1 MKNEELG
8 RGLPAR
14 EGDAGCQPAK
24 KRRASRFFI
33 LHSSF
38 FTLERLI
45 AVRYLFSRKQRSVV
59 NVISWISLV
68 GLMVSTM
75 ALIVVLSV
83 YNGIG
88 DVTKSLFNTFDPELV
103 IEPAEGRTFHTSD
116 IDMGALMRTEGVA
129 RVARIVTETAWMTY
143 GQNQAIVKLRGV
155 DTNYAALTGIDTL
168 LALGEYR
175 LTAEGTTTLVVGGQ
189 IFHDLAMRLPSAIPA
204 AVHIPKRG
212 TTSLGLTMDQAFNIG
227 YAYPVGNFFIQQ
239 DIDRQYVLTDIDFVQ
254 RLMNYAPDECT
265 SLALKLAPGADVDEV
280 RDRVAEILSGRVTE
294 SLSGKVA
301 KLQSGRVTESMSSRV
316 SGRVTESLS
325 GKVATQS
332 NNSATQPLSH
342 SATQPLS
349 HSATQPLSHFAT
361 QPLSHS
367 ATQPPSHS
375 ATQPLSHSA
384 TQPLSHSATQPL
396 LVKDRHDQQP
406 LYYKIYRTE
415 RLGIYL
421 VLSLIVLIS
430 TLSLVASLSLLII
443 NKRDD
448 IFILRS
454 MGMERRTIRRA
465 FLAEGLLI
473 CAMAVVLGLVLGFV
487 VCWLQQTFGIIRM
500 GDGNFV
506 VSAFPVSMRAVD
518 FLATFLLVMAIST
531 LSVALT
537 VRRARVE

>member
-8 RGLPAR
+8 HGLPAR
-14 EGDAGCQPAK
+14 EGDAGCQLAK

-116 IDMGALMRTEGVA
+116 IDMGALMRTEGVE
-129 RVARIVTETAWMTY
+129 RVSRIVTETAWVTY

-189 IFHDLAMRLPSAIPA
+189 IFHDLGMRLPSAMPA

-239 DIDRQYVLTDIDFVQ
+239 DIDRQYVLTDIAFVQ
-254 RLMNYAPDECT
+254 RLMNYVPDECT
-265 SLALKLAPGADVDEV
+265 SLALKLVPGADVDEV
-280 RDRVAEILSGRVTE
+280 RDRVAEILS
-294 SLSGKVA
+294 S
-301 KLQSGRVTESMSSRV
+301 
-316 SGRVTESLS
+316 RVTESLS

-332 NNSATQPLSH
+332 NNSATQP
-342 SATQPLS
+342 
-349 HSATQPLSHFAT
+349 
-361 QPLSHS
+361 
-367 ATQPPSHS
+367 PSH
-375 ATQPLSHSA
+375 P
-384 TQPLSHSATQPL
+384 ATQPL

>member
-1 MKNEELG
+1 M
-8 RGLPAR
+8 
-14 EGDAGCQPAK
+14 
-24 KRRASRFFI
+24 RAPRFNFR
-33 LHSSF
+33 LSTF
-38 FTLERLI
+38 NLERLI

-116 IDMGALMRTEGVA
+116 IDMGALTRTEGVE
-129 RVARIVTETAWMTY
+129 RVARIVTETAWVTY

-239 DIDRQYVLTDIDFVQ
+239 DIDRQYVLTDIAFVQ

-280 RDRVAEILSGRVTE
+280 KRSLTPAPLQKRGE
-294 SLSGKVA
+294 SPAPALV
-301 KLQSGRVTESMSSRV
+301 
-316 SGRVTESLS
+316 
-325 GKVATQS
+325 
-332 NNSATQPLSH
+332 
-342 SATQPLS
+342 
-349 HSATQPLSHFAT
+349 
-361 QPLSHS
+361 
-367 ATQPPSHS
+367 
-375 ATQPLSHSA
+375 
-384 TQPLSHSATQPL
+384 
-396 LVKDRHDQQP
+396 VKDRHDQQP

-454 MGMERRTIRRA
+454 MGMERRTIRQA

>member
-1 MKNEELG
+1 MKSEVHL
-8 RGLPAR
+8 
-14 EGDAGCQPAK
+14 
-24 KRRASRFFI
+24 
-33 LHSSF
+33 SSF
-38 FTLERLI
+38 NLERLI

-116 IDMGALMRTEGVA
+116 IDMGALMRTEGVE
-129 RVARIVTETAWMTY
+129 RVARIVTETAWVTY

-239 DIDRQYVLTDIDFVQ
+239 DIDRQYVLTDIAFVQ

-265 SLALKLAPGADVDEV
+265 SLALKLAPGADVEKV
-280 RDRVAEILSGRVTE
+280 KRSLTPAPLQKRGE
-294 SLSGKVA
+294 SPAPALV
-301 KLQSGRVTESMSSRV
+301 
-316 SGRVTESLS
+316 
-325 GKVATQS
+325 
-332 NNSATQPLSH
+332 
-342 SATQPLS
+342 
-349 HSATQPLSHFAT
+349 
-361 QPLSHS
+361 
-367 ATQPPSHS
+367 
-375 ATQPLSHSA
+375 
-384 TQPLSHSATQPL
+384 
-396 LVKDRHDQQP
+396 VKDRHDQQP

-537 VRRARVE
+537 VRRARME

>member
-1 MKNEELG
+1 M
-8 RGLPAR
+8 
-14 EGDAGCQPAK
+14 
-24 KRRASRFFI
+24 RAPRFNFR
-33 LHSSF
+33 LSTF
-38 FTLERLI
+38 NLERLI

-116 IDMGALMRTEGVA
+116 IDMGALMRTEGVE
-129 RVARIVTETAWMTY
+129 RVARIVTETAWVTY

-239 DIDRQYVLTDIDFVQ
+239 DTDRQYVLTDIAFVQ

-280 RDRVAEILSGRVTE
+280 KRSLTPAPLQKRGE
-294 SLSGKVA
+294 SPAPALV
-301 KLQSGRVTESMSSRV
+301 
-316 SGRVTESLS
+316 
-325 GKVATQS
+325 
-332 NNSATQPLSH
+332 
-342 SATQPLS
+342 
-349 HSATQPLSHFAT
+349 
-361 QPLSHS
+361 
-367 ATQPPSHS
+367 
-375 ATQPLSHSA
+375 
-384 TQPLSHSATQPL
+384 
-396 LVKDRHDQQP
+396 VKDRHDQQP

-465 FLAEGLLI
+465 FLAEGLHI

-487 VCWLQQTFGIIRM
+487 VRWLQQTFGIIRM

>member
-1 MKNEELG
+1 M
-8 RGLPAR
+8 
-14 EGDAGCQPAK
+14 
-24 KRRASRFFI
+24 RAPRFNFR
-33 LHSSF
+33 LST

-116 IDMGALMRTEGVA
+116 IDMGALMRTEGVE
-129 RVARIVTETAWMTY
+129 RVARIVTETAWVTY

-212 TTSLGLTMDQAFNIG
+212 TTSLALTMDQAFNIG

-239 DIDRQYVLTDIDFVQ
+239 DIDRQYVLTDIAFVQ

-280 RDRVAEILSGRVTE
+280 KRSLTPAPLQKRGE
-294 SLSGKVA
+294 SPAPALV
-301 KLQSGRVTESMSSRV
+301 
-316 SGRVTESLS
+316 
-325 GKVATQS
+325 
-332 NNSATQPLSH
+332 
-342 SATQPLS
+342 
-349 HSATQPLSHFAT
+349 
-361 QPLSHS
+361 
-367 ATQPPSHS
+367 
-375 ATQPLSHSA
+375 
-384 TQPLSHSATQPL
+384 
-396 LVKDRHDQQP
+396 VKDRHDQQP

>member
-1 MKNEELG
+1 M
-8 RGLPAR
+8 
-14 EGDAGCQPAK
+14 
-24 KRRASRFFI
+24 RAPRFNFR
-33 LHSSF
+33 LSTF
-38 FTLERLI
+38 NLERLI

-116 IDMGALMRTEGVA
+116 IDMGALMRTEGVE

-175 LTAEGTTTLVVGGQ
+175 LTAERTTTLVVGGQ

-239 DIDRQYVLTDIDFVQ
+239 DIDRQYVLTDIAFVQ

-301 KLQSGRVTESMSSRV
+301 
-316 SGRVTESLS
+316 
-325 GKVATQS
+325 TQS
-332 NNSATQPLSH
+332 NN
-342 SATQPLS
+342 
-349 HSATQPLSHFAT
+349 
-361 QPLSHS
+361 S

-384 TQPLSHSATQPL
+384 TQPLSHSATQPPSHSATQPPSHSATQPL

>member
-1 MKNEELG
+1 
-8 RGLPAR
+8 
-14 EGDAGCQPAK
+14 
-24 KRRASRFFI
+24 
-33 LHSSF
+33 
-38 FTLERLI
+38 
-45 AVRYLFSRKQRSVV
+45 
-59 NVISWISLV
+59 
-68 GLMVSTM
+68 
-75 ALIVVLSV
+75 
-83 YNGIG
+83 
-88 DVTKSLFNTFDPELV
+88 
-103 IEPAEGRTFHTSD
+103 
-116 IDMGALMRTEGVA
+116 MGALMRTEGVE
-129 RVARIVTETAWMTY
+129 RVARIVTETAWVTY

-189 IFHDLAMRLPSAIPA
+189 IFHDLGMRLPSAMPA

-239 DIDRQYVLTDIDFVQ
+239 DLDRQYVLTDIAFVQ

-280 RDRVAEILSGRVTE
+280 KRSLTPAPLQKRGE
-294 SLSGKVA
+294 SPAPALV
-301 KLQSGRVTESMSSRV
+301 
-316 SGRVTESLS
+316 
-325 GKVATQS
+325 
-332 NNSATQPLSH
+332 
-342 SATQPLS
+342 
-349 HSATQPLSHFAT
+349 
-361 QPLSHS
+361 
-367 ATQPPSHS
+367 
-375 ATQPLSHSA
+375 
-384 TQPLSHSATQPL
+384 
-396 LVKDRHDQQP
+396 VKDRHDQQP

>member
-116 IDMGALMRTEGVA
+116 IDMGALMRTEGVE
-129 RVARIVTETAWMTY
+129 RVARIVTETAWVTY

-155 DTNYAALTGIDTL
+155 DTNYATLTGIDTL

-239 DIDRQYVLTDIDFVQ
+239 DIDRQYVLTDIAFVQ

-280 RDRVAEILSGRVTE
+280 RDRVAEI
-294 SLSGKVA
+294 
-301 KLQSGRVTESMSSRV
+301 V
-316 SGRVTESLS
+316 SGRV
-325 GKVATQS
+325 AMQS
-332 NNSATQPLSH
+332 NNSPTH
-342 SATQPLS
+342 T
-349 HSATQPLSHFAT
+349 
-361 QPLSHS
+361 
-367 ATQPPSHS
+367 
-375 ATQPLSHSA
+375 
-384 TQPLSHSATQPL
+384 L

-537 VRRARVE
+537 VRRARME

>member
-1 MKNEELG
+1 M
-8 RGLPAR
+8 
-14 EGDAGCQPAK
+14 
-24 KRRASRFFI
+24 RAPRFNFR
-33 LHSSF
+33 LSTF
-38 FTLERLI
+38 NLERLI

-116 IDMGALMRTEGVA
+116 IDMGALMRTEGVE
-129 RVARIVTETAWMTY
+129 RVARIVTETAWVTY

-239 DIDRQYVLTDIDFVQ
+239 DIDRQYVLTDIAFVQ

-265 SLALKLAPGADVDEV
+265 SLALKLVPGADVDEV
-280 RDRVAEILSGRVTE
+280 KRSLTPAPLQKRGE
-294 SLSGKVA
+294 SPAPALV
-301 KLQSGRVTESMSSRV
+301 
-316 SGRVTESLS
+316 
-325 GKVATQS
+325 
-332 NNSATQPLSH
+332 
-342 SATQPLS
+342 
-349 HSATQPLSHFAT
+349 
-361 QPLSHS
+361 
-367 ATQPPSHS
+367 
-375 ATQPLSHSA
+375 
-384 TQPLSHSATQPL
+384 
-396 LVKDRHDQQP
+396 VKDRHDQQP

>member
-1 MKNEELG
+1 MK
-8 RGLPAR
+8 RI
-14 EGDAGCQPAK
+14 K
-24 KRRASRFFI
+24 SMRAPRFNFR
-33 LHSSF
+33 LSTF
-38 FTLERLI
+38 NLERLI

-116 IDMGALMRTEGVA
+116 IDMGALMRTEGVE

-189 IFHDLAMRLPSAIPA
+189 IFHDLGMRLPSAMPA
-204 AVHIPKRG
+204 AVHLPKRG

-239 DIDRQYVLTDIDFVQ
+239 DLDRQYVLTDIAFVQ

-280 RDRVAEILSGRVTE
+280 KRSLTPAPLQKRGE
-294 SLSGKVA
+294 SPAPALV
-301 KLQSGRVTESMSSRV
+301 
-316 SGRVTESLS
+316 
-325 GKVATQS
+325 
-332 NNSATQPLSH
+332 
-342 SATQPLS
+342 
-349 HSATQPLSHFAT
+349 
-361 QPLSHS
+361 
-367 ATQPPSHS
+367 
-375 ATQPLSHSA
+375 
-384 TQPLSHSATQPL
+384 
-396 LVKDRHDQQP
+396 VKDRHDQQP

>member
-1 MKNEELG
+1 M
-8 RGLPAR
+8 
-14 EGDAGCQPAK
+14 
-24 KRRASRFFI
+24 RAPRFNFR
-33 LHSSF
+33 LSTF
-38 FTLERLI
+38 NLERLI

-116 IDMGALMRTEGVA
+116 IDMGALMKTEGVE
-129 RVARIVTETAWMTY
+129 RVARIVTETAWVTY

-239 DIDRQYVLTDIDFVQ
+239 DIDRQYVLTDIAFVQ

-265 SLALKLAPGADVDEV
+265 SLALKLVPGADVDEV
-280 RDRVAEILSGRVTE
+280 KRSLTPAPLQKRGE
-294 SLSGKVA
+294 SPAPDLV
-301 KLQSGRVTESMSSRV
+301 
-316 SGRVTESLS
+316 
-325 GKVATQS
+325 
-332 NNSATQPLSH
+332 
-342 SATQPLS
+342 
-349 HSATQPLSHFAT
+349 
-361 QPLSHS
+361 
-367 ATQPPSHS
+367 
-375 ATQPLSHSA
+375 
-384 TQPLSHSATQPL
+384 
-396 LVKDRHDQQP
+396 VKDRHDQQP

>member
-1 MKNEELG
+1 M
-8 RGLPAR
+8 
-14 EGDAGCQPAK
+14 
-24 KRRASRFFI
+24 RAPRFNFR
-33 LHSSF
+33 LSTF
-38 FTLERLI
+38 NLERLI

-116 IDMGALMRTEGVA
+116 IDMSALTRTEGVE
-129 RVARIVTETAWMTY
+129 RVARIVTETAWVTY

-239 DIDRQYVLTDIDFVQ
+239 DIDRQYVLTDIAFVQ

-280 RDRVAEILSGRVTE
+280 RDRVAEILS
-294 SLSGKVA
+294 
-301 KLQSGRVTESMSSRV
+301 SRV

-342 SATQPLS
+342 SATQPL
-349 HSATQPLSHFAT
+349 LI
-361 QPLSHS
+361 
-367 ATQPPSHS
+367 
-375 ATQPLSHSA
+375 
-384 TQPLSHSATQPL
+384 
-396 LVKDRHDQQP
+396 KDRHDQQP

>member
-1 MKNEELG
+1 M
-8 RGLPAR
+8 
-14 EGDAGCQPAK
+14 
-24 KRRASRFFI
+24 RAPRFNFR
-33 LHSSF
+33 LSTF
-38 FTLERLI
+38 NLERLI

-116 IDMGALMRTEGVA
+116 IDMGALMRTEGVE
-129 RVARIVTETAWMTY
+129 RVARIVTETAWVTY

-189 IFHDLAMRLPSAIPA
+189 IFHDLGMRLPSAMPA

-239 DIDRQYVLTDIDFVQ
+239 DLDRQYVLTDIAFVQ

-265 SLALKLAPGADVDEV
+265 SLAMKLAPGADVDEV
-280 RDRVAEILSGRVTE
+280 RDRVAEILS
-294 SLSGKVA
+294 
-301 KLQSGRVTESMSSRV
+301 SRV
-316 SGRVTESLS
+316 SGRVTETLS

-332 NNSATQPLSH
+332 NNSATQP
-342 SATQPLS
+342 P
-349 HSATQPLSHFAT
+349 
-361 QPLSHS
+361 
-367 ATQPPSHS
+367 
-375 ATQPLSHSA
+375 
-384 TQPLSHSATQPL
+384 SHSATQPL

-518 FLATFLLVMAIST
+518 FLVTFLLVMAIST

-537 VRRARVE
+537 VRRARME

>member
-1 MKNEELG
+1 M
-8 RGLPAR
+8 
-14 EGDAGCQPAK
+14 
-24 KRRASRFFI
+24 RAPRFNFR
-33 LHSSF
+33 LST

-116 IDMGALMRTEGVA
+116 IDMGALMKTEGVA

-239 DIDRQYVLTDIDFVQ
+239 DIDRQYVLTDIAFVQ

-280 RDRVAEILSGRVTE
+280 KRSLTPAPLQKRGE
-294 SLSGKVA
+294 SPAPALV
-301 KLQSGRVTESMSSRV
+301 
-316 SGRVTESLS
+316 
-325 GKVATQS
+325 
-332 NNSATQPLSH
+332 
-342 SATQPLS
+342 
-349 HSATQPLSHFAT
+349 
-361 QPLSHS
+361 
-367 ATQPPSHS
+367 
-375 ATQPLSHSA
+375 
-384 TQPLSHSATQPL
+384 
-396 LVKDRHDQQP
+396 VKDRHDQQP

>member
-1 MKNEELG
+1 M
-8 RGLPAR
+8 
-14 EGDAGCQPAK
+14 
-24 KRRASRFFI
+24 RAPRFNFR
-33 LHSSF
+33 LST

-116 IDMGALMRTEGVA
+116 IDMGALTRTEGVE
-129 RVARIVTETAWMTY
+129 RVARIVTETAWVTY

-239 DIDRQYVLTDIDFVQ
+239 DIDRQYVLTDIAFVQ

-265 SLALKLAPGADVDEV
+265 SLALKLAPGADVEKV
-280 RDRVAEILSGRVTE
+280 RDRVAE
-294 SLSGKVA
+294 SLSG
-301 KLQSGRVTESMSSRV
+301 RV

-342 SATQPLS
+342 SSKSPQPLFDNLFHRHRAAVGILPVARREQFLHGRLGKAQHRQCRLRLLECPCPFAARHAPFTTHHAAHLVGQLEHNPLGRLGADAFHALHLLHILRLDGLAQLVHRQRRQHHPRRLVAHAVHTHQYAEHFALRHVVEPEQLLCILPHHVVGVELHLLALRAPQRLIGIQRDFQQIS
-349 HSATQPLSHFAT
+349 HSSAIHHSLCRLQRGQSPLKVFVHIRSVFSILNF
-361 QPLSHS
+361 QFSIPSGNWYPIPS
-367 ATQPPSHS
+367 AGEPS
-375 ATQPLSHSA
+375 
-384 TQPLSHSATQPL
+384 
-396 LVKDRHDQQP
+396 
-406 LYYKIYRTE
+406 
-415 RLGIYL
+415 
-421 VLSLIVLIS
+421 
-430 TLSLVASLSLLII
+430 
-443 NKRDD
+443 
-448 IFILRS
+448 
-454 MGMERRTIRRA
+454 
-465 FLAEGLLI
+465 
-473 CAMAVVLGLVLGFV
+473 
-487 VCWLQQTFGIIRM
+487 W
-500 GDGNFV
+500 
-506 VSAFPVSMRAVD
+506 
-518 FLATFLLVMAIST
+518 
-531 LSVALT
+531 
-537 VRRARVE
+537 RV

>member
-1 MKNEELG
+1 M
-8 RGLPAR
+8 
-14 EGDAGCQPAK
+14 
-24 KRRASRFFI
+24 RAPRFNFR
-33 LHSSF
+33 LST

-116 IDMGALMRTEGVA
+116 IDMGALMRTEGVE
-129 RVARIVTETAWMTY
+129 RVARIVTETAWVTY

-189 IFHDLAMRLPSAIPA
+189 IFHDLGMRLPSAMPA

-239 DIDRQYVLTDIDFVQ
+239 DIDRQYVLTDIAFVQ

-280 RDRVAEILSGRVTE
+280 KR
-294 SLSGKVA
+294 SLTPA
-301 KLQSGRVTESMSSRV
+301 PLQ
-316 SGRVTESLS
+316 
-325 GKVATQS
+325 
-332 NNSATQPLSH
+332 
-342 SATQPLS
+342 
-349 HSATQPLSHFAT
+349 
-361 QPLSHS
+361 
-367 ATQPPSHS
+367 
-375 ATQPLSHSA
+375 
-384 TQPLSHSATQPL
+384 
-396 LVKDRHDQQP
+396 
-406 LYYKIYRTE
+406 
-415 RLGIYL
+415 
-421 VLSLIVLIS
+421 
-430 TLSLVASLSLLII
+430 
-443 NKRDD
+443 KR
-448 IFILRS
+448 
-454 MGMERRTIRRA
+454 GE
-465 FLAEGLLI
+465 
-473 CAMAVVLGLVLGFV
+473 
-487 VCWLQQTFGIIRM
+487 
-500 GDGNFV
+500 
-506 VSAFPVSMRAVD
+506 
-518 FLATFLLVMAIST
+518 
-531 LSVALT
+531 
-537 VRRARVE
+537 

>member
-1 MKNEELG
+1 M
-8 RGLPAR
+8 
-14 EGDAGCQPAK
+14 
-24 KRRASRFFI
+24 RAPRFNFR
-33 LHSSF
+33 LSSF
-38 FTLERLI
+38 NLERLI

-116 IDMGALMRTEGVA
+116 IDMGALMRTEGVE
-129 RVARIVTETAWMTY
+129 RVARIVTETAWVTY

-239 DIDRQYVLTDIDFVQ
+239 DIDRQYVLTDIAFVQ

-280 RDRVAEILSGRVTE
+280 RDRVAEILSGRV
-294 SLSGKVA
+294 A
-301 KLQSGRVTESMSSRV
+301 K
-316 SGRVTESLS
+316 SLS

-342 SATQPLS
+342 SATQP
-349 HSATQPLSHFAT
+349 
-361 QPLSHS
+361 
-367 ATQPPSHS
+367 PSHS
-375 ATQPLSHSA
+375 S
-384 TQPLSHSATQPL
+384 TQPL

>member
-1 MKNEELG
+1 M
-8 RGLPAR
+8 
-14 EGDAGCQPAK
+14 
-24 KRRASRFFI
+24 RAPRFNFR
-33 LHSSF
+33 LSTF
-38 FTLERLI
+38 NLERLI

-116 IDMGALMRTEGVA
+116 IDMGALTRTEGVE

-239 DIDRQYVLTDIDFVQ
+239 DIDRQYVLTDIAFVQ
-254 RLMNYAPDECT
+254 HLMNYAPDECT
-265 SLALKLAPGADVDEV
+265 SLALKLAPGADVEKV
-280 RDRVAEILSGRVTE
+280 KRSLTPAPLQKRGE
-294 SLSGKVA
+294 SPAPALV
-301 KLQSGRVTESMSSRV
+301 
-316 SGRVTESLS
+316 
-325 GKVATQS
+325 
-332 NNSATQPLSH
+332 
-342 SATQPLS
+342 
-349 HSATQPLSHFAT
+349 
-361 QPLSHS
+361 
-367 ATQPPSHS
+367 
-375 ATQPLSHSA
+375 
-384 TQPLSHSATQPL
+384 
-396 LVKDRHDQQP
+396 VKDRHDQQP

>member
-1 MKNEELG
+1 M
-8 RGLPAR
+8 
-14 EGDAGCQPAK
+14 
-24 KRRASRFFI
+24 RAPRFNFR
-33 LHSSF
+33 LSTF
-38 FTLERLI
+38 NLERLI

-116 IDMGALMRTEGVA
+116 IDMGALMRTEGVE
-129 RVARIVTETAWMTY
+129 RVARIVTETAWVTY

-239 DIDRQYVLTDIDFVQ
+239 DIDRQYVLTNIAFVQ

-280 RDRVAEILSGRVTE
+280 KRSLTPAPLQKRGE
-294 SLSGKVA
+294 SPAPALV
-301 KLQSGRVTESMSSRV
+301 
-316 SGRVTESLS
+316 
-325 GKVATQS
+325 
-332 NNSATQPLSH
+332 
-342 SATQPLS
+342 
-349 HSATQPLSHFAT
+349 
-361 QPLSHS
+361 
-367 ATQPPSHS
+367 
-375 ATQPLSHSA
+375 
-384 TQPLSHSATQPL
+384 
-396 LVKDRHDQQP
+396 VKDRHDQQP